1 MTETKQ
7 VEEQKRER
15 RLKREIGTNAC
26 KKSFKTNRR
35 NRS

>member
-1 MTETKQ
+1 MTEPKQ
-7 VEEQKRER
+7 AEEQKRER
-15 RLKREIGTNAC
+15 RLDREIEINAC